1 MKLKLRLN
9 INIMN
14 TPITNHYTD
23 ILKNEAVVFNPGEGE
38 VLAIENSRITL
49 KVTSELSNNQMGI
62 YEIVLGPGTVGAQ
75 LHYHRFMDET
85 FIVNKGTLTI
95 QLSDKMIDAVQG
107 SVVYIPR
114 FTPHGF
120 RNTTDQDVTATLIFN
135 PGQSREGFFFGLKE
149 ILTEQ
154 PINPAKFLKLYEK
167 YDSIPVNTE
176 NMLPG

>member
-1 MKLKLRLN
+1 MKLKLRHN

-14 TPITNHYTD
+14 TSTNHYAD
-23 ILKNEAVVFNPGEGE
+23 ELKNEAVIFSPGEGE
-38 VLAIENSRITL
+38 ILAIAGNKITL
-49 KVTSELSNNQMGI
+49 KVTSELSNNQLGV
-62 YEIVLGPGTVGAQ
+62 YEIVLQPGTVGAQ
-75 LHYHRFMDET
+75 LHYHRYMDET

-95 QLSDKMIDAVQG
+95 QLADKTIDAVEG

-120 RNTTDQDVTATLIFN
+120 RNNSDSVVTSTLIFN
-135 PGQSREGFFFGLKE
+135 PGQNREGFFFGLKE

-154 PINPAKFLKLYEK
+154 PIDQAKFLKLYEK

-176 NMLPG
+176 NVLPG

>member
-1 MKLKLRLN
+1 MHAE
-9 INIMN
+9 
-14 TPITNHYTD
+14 ITNHYTD
-23 ILKNEAVVFNPGEGE
+23 VLKNEAVVFNPGEGE

-49 KVTSELSNNQMGI
+49 KVTSELSNNQMGV
-62 YEIVLGPGTVGAQ
+62 YEIVLGPSTVGAQ

-95 QLSDKMIDAVQG
+95 QLSDKMIDAVEG

-120 RNTTDQDVTATLIFN
+120 RNTTDLDVTATLIFN
-135 PGQSREGFFFGLKE
+135 PGQSREGFFLGLKE

-154 PINPAKFLKLYEK
+154 PIDPHKFLKLYDK

-176 NMLPG
+176 NILPG